1 MSHPAG
7 VRELK
12 QSKNKKDIMRIMSH
26 PTWVRELKWVIL
38 FSLWSHPAGVRGWK
52 QINEKKRKI
61 KENIKKIDKT
71 I

>member
-1 MSHPAG
+1 
-7 VRELK
+7 
-12 QSKNKKDIMRIMSH
+12 MRIMSH
-26 PTWVRELKWVIL
+26 PTWVRELKRVIL